1 MLPAMP
7 KVLVNF
13 WGFGRICME
22 NQFGSWK
29 TNFGFDHLTAHQ
41 LQGYVLMGE
50 RDLMFLWFMHG
61 AHCVCIT
68 SSVTNKN
75 FNRKKG

>member
-1 MLPAMP
+1 VLPAMP

-13 WGFGRICME
+13 GGFGRICME

-41 LQGYVLMGE
+41 LQGYVFDG
-50 RDLMFLWFMHG
+50 
-61 AHCVCIT
+61 
-68 SSVTNKN
+68 
-75 FNRKKG
+75 